1 MLKFYT
7 EELSILVFYRTHLNT
22 TGIAQAV
29 DVLMA
34 MKLIKIEIVWHYGT
48 FLKMQLK
55 ITKAHS
61 QIYTCKADTADLG
74 GLMNQCTATL
84 TVINIALLM
93 MI

>member
-7 EELSILVFYRTHLNT
+7 EEPSIFVFYCTHLNT

-48 FLKMQLK
+48 FCRY
-55 ITKAHS
+55 IHVRG
-61 QIYTCKADTADLG
+61 DTADLG
-74 GLMNQCTATL
+74 GLMNKCTATL
-84 TVINIALLM
+84 TVMNIAPLM